1 MTTEYIFGDIHEKIK
16 DISDNTINLIYTSP
30 PYGITNAV
38 WDKPLKWDILFPEMW
53 RVLKPNGIIVLHA
66 SMPFTY
72 ELLKYQRP
80 KYHYTWI
87 KNNSTTP
94 FLAKIQPL
102 RIHEEVFVYYKKK
115 GTYNPQ
121 MVGDTFH
128 PTEMN
133 VFDNLG
139 QEYYGK
145 IKNKKRHNLKTGHK
159 GRFPTT
165 HLKHK
170 IRKGGGGITRP
181 DDMMDFFI
189 KTYSNENDTVLDLTT
204 CNTCLG
210 KRCKL
215 LKRNFIGIDIV
226 PFEI

>member
-1 MTTEYIFGDIHEKIK
+1 MTTKYIFGDIHEKIK

-30 PYGITNAV
+30 PYGITKAK
-38 WDKPLKWDILFPEMW
+38 WDMPLKWAELFPQMW
-53 RVLKPNGIIVLHA
+53 RVLKPNGIIILHA

-72 ELLKYQRP
+72 ELLKYQKP

-102 RIHEEVFVYYKKK
+102 RIHEEIFVYYKKK
-115 GTYNPQ
+115 STYNPQ
-121 MVGDTFH
+121 MVGTNFH
-128 PTEMN
+128 STEMN
-133 VFDNLG
+133 TFDNKG

-145 IKNKKRHNLKTGHK
+145 NKNKIRHNLKIGHC
-159 GRFPTT
+159 GRYPTT
-165 HLKHK
+165 HLQYN
-170 IRKGGGGITRP
+170 IRTKGGGITRP
-181 DDMMDFFI
+181 NDMMDYFI
-189 KTYSNENDTVLDLTT
+189 KTYSNENDTILDLTT
-204 CNTCLG
+204 CNTYLG

-226 PFEI
+226 PFKI